1 MFSIVSTEILFLK
14 FWISNSSSNSVISTV
29 AILFFKRRPFQTSNL
44 DFQSKINVT
53 MKIVFVINSNFTKKD
68 LLVFYVKF
76 VIFYKY
82 FHSKKTLLN
91 PAFDRLGS
99 YHIVK
104 KFWTSQIQ
112 AFEKLE
118 GEMICQKTPRNLGV
132 QKVLTMVS

>member
-1 MFSIVSTEILFLK
+1 
-14 FWISNSSSNSVISTV
+14 
-29 AILFFKRRPFQTSNL
+29 
-44 DFQSKINVT
+44 
-53 MKIVFVINSNFTKKD
+53 MKIVFVINTNFTTKD
-68 LLVFYVKF
+68 LLVFYVIF

-112 AFEKLE
+112 VSEKLE
-118 GEMICQKTPRNLGV
+118 EEMICQENPRNLDV
-132 QKVLTMVS
+132 QQVLTMMS